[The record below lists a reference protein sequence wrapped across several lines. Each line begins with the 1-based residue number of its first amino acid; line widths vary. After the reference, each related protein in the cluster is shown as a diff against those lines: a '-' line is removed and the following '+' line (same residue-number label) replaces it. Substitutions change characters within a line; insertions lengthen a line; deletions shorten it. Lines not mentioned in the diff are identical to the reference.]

1 MPTYNYKCLSC
12 EKDFVVFQKTSEKPV
27 SNYTFCYSDKI
38 EKLTTGSSGFC
49 LTDYKDGLKKERKNK
64 TKTKDKE

>member
-1 MPTYNYKCLSC
+1 MISLPNEL
-12 EKDFVVFQKTSEKPV
+12 DGRIVVLRKSDQKNHIVQYHSDIR
-27 SNYTFCYSDKI
+27 SDKI